1 MPSMDLR
8 QSIGSQCGFPGPQCS
23 HQHDQERKYNGQC
36 KCGSAEAVAAGELDA
51 VELPVGQQVQS
62 KAAASFGEAE
72 KGNPTCDSACPHGLG
87 PEHFVHLC
95 SHCNGHAQDCPG
107 QAEQLQA

>member
-1 MPSMDLR
+1 MQLAR
-8 QSIGSQCGFPGPQCS
+8 VCCEAARTVARRELEQSVKNCRSREGRGLCCQWSSNTALVSHMACQH
-23 HQHDQERKYNGQC
+23 HQHDQDRKGSSQR

-72 KGNPTCDSACPHGLG
+72 EGK
-87 PEHFVHLC
+87 
-95 SHCNGHAQDCPG
+95 
-107 QAEQLQA
+107 